1 MNQLKEAPFRKEV
14 TKNLTKVL
22 KKKDLV
28 TKIENSILNYSL
40 DFCKDN
46 QIDDEMC
53 EYIYNEK
60 YEQILEIIKTDVKV
74 FLKKITDKVL
84 KPEQIA
90 FLSPQ
95 ELDPSK
101 WEKLL
106 KKKEEARKNL
116 QEANITYEYTC
127 SKCKNNKH
135 TEIALQTRSA
145 DEPMTHFITCT
156 NCGFTFKQ

>member
-1 MNQLKEAPFRKEV
+1 MKQLKESSCRNQV
-14 TKNLTKVL
+14 NINLTKL
-22 KKKDLV
+22 IKKKPLV

-60 YEQILEIIKTDVKV
+60 YEQILDIIKTNVKL
-74 FLKKITDKVL
+74 FLKNITDKRL
-84 KPEQIA
+84 IPEQIA

-95 ELDPSK
+95 ELDPAK

-116 QEANITYEYTC
+116 QEANITYEYIC

>member
-1 MNQLKEAPFRKEV
+1 MNQLKESSCRNQV
-14 TKNLTKVL
+14 NINLTKL
-22 KKKDLV
+22 IKKKPLV

-60 YEQILEIIKTDVKV
+60 YEQILDIIKTNVKL
-74 FLKKITDKVL
+74 FLKNITDKRL
-84 KPEQIA
+84 IPEQIA

-95 ELDPSK
+95 ELDPAK

-116 QEANITYEYTC
+116 QEANITYEYIC